1 VAGVTDQDQSGLGG
15 MPVPDETAF
24 AAALDMAPQ
33 ALVMATQDG
42 RAVWANRR
50 ARALLG
56 LPPGGERDWP
66 GRLPRR
72 DADADAEGGG
82 WRMLPTGGAGATAP
96 FWLWSRVMPAGEAG
110 ARRGRFVL
118 HALWPC
124 RPAAGQSGRGESDGF
139 DEFMVA
145 QARHALLGEMG
156 GALAHQMSQ
165 PLNII
170 RLTAERAALEAEGP
184 STAGADSDDGT
195 RFARLADQAET
206 LFETVSLLQ
215 GAPQVSGPGD
225 LEIVDLGKLISR
237 AAHLARGPLR
247 AAGLRPDVVVPPH
260 PLWAWGEP
268 IILLQCLFAVLT
280 VLADTIADEADRAM
294 VGRASSA
301 GSNGSG
307 RGVVIRL
314 GQSGDGLSEGGETGA
329 EGPRLLVD
337 VMSSRTAR
345 DAPPL
350 SAVPPD
356 LSISHRLVLA
366 ALALVGLGG
375 HLRVLVDDQGAL
387 RGVRLDLAGS
397 GPTDGRSTGASDR
410 AGGRAAQAKAL
421 GGRVLLAD
429 DDRDAAD
436 VIAEYLSDE
445 DFAVDVVHDTAAA
458 LAALESDPYDV
469 LVTHAALP
477 GAGADRLMRAAEA
490 AHPDMVLVLIAGPEL
505 EADPRRAALADMAD
519 AVLRKPISL
528 AALHRAVIK
537 ALDA

>member
-1 VAGVTDQDQSGLGG
+1 
-15 MPVPDETAF
+15 
-24 AAALDMAPQ
+24 MAPQ
-33 ALVMATQDG
+33 ALVVAALDG

-50 ARALLG
+50 ARALLA
-56 LPPGGERDWP
+56 LTDAAMADWP

-72 DADADAEGGG
+72 DAEANADGGGG
-82 WRMLPTGGAGATAP
+82 WRALPLGSGVTAP
-96 FWLWSRVMPAGEAG
+96 FWIWSRSMPRMGNGAGG
-110 ARRGRFVL
+110 DRRFVL

-124 RPAAGQSGRGESDGF
+124 RPEAGQSGRGDSDGF

-170 RLTAERAALEAEGP
+170 RLTAERAALEAETRP
-184 STAGADSDDGT
+184 AGAAGSDDGA
-195 RFARLADQAET
+195 RFGRVADQAET

-215 GAPQVSGPGD
+215 GAPQVSDPGD

-260 PLWAWGEP
+260 SLWAWGEP

-280 VLADTIADEADRAM
+280 VLADTGADEAGHVMVERAPS
-294 VGRASSA
+294 AS
-301 GSNGSG
+301 GSG
-307 RGVVIRL
+307 GERGVVIRL
-314 GQSGDGLSEGGETGA
+314 GHSGDGLTRRAEHGA

-345 DAPPL
+345 DDPPL

-356 LSISHRLVLA
+356 LSVSHRLVLV
-366 ALALVGLGG
+366 ALALVVLGG

-387 RGVRLDLAGS
+387 RGVRLDLAGAAPKGDRPPASS
-397 GPTDGRSTGASDR
+397 GRV
-410 AGGRAAQAKAL
+410 GGRAAQAAAL

-436 VIAEYLSDE
+436 VIAEYLRDE
-445 DFAVDVVHDTAAA
+445 DFSVDVAPDSAAT
-458 LAALESDPYDV
+458 LAALESAPYDV
-469 LVTHAALP
+469 LVAHAALP
-477 GAGADRLMRAAEA
+477 GVGADRLMRAAEA
-490 AHPDMVLVLIAGPEL
+490 AHPDMVLVLIAGPEF
-505 EADPRRAALADMAD
+505 EADPRRAALTDMAD
-519 AVLRKPISL
+519 AVLHKPISL

-537 ALDA
+537 ALDG